1 MKLICILLSS
11 LFFLFSCKPSAKPA
25 DENFIITK
33 ANLFPE
39 IYIVPLGKVDK
50 QTIAIV
56 AKGIEKFYGIK
67 PVIEKPIPLTTDLL
81 AKSGTRYEGN
91 KILSKFKSNRY
102 QLFITEKDIAI
113 KYPVRHSDE
122 WGIMG
127 LSNCPGTTAVVST
140 FRIKRSSKL
149 FAIRL
154 QKVCNHELGH
164 SLGLP
169 HCKASST
176 CLMNDARG
184 TMKQIDKEEMKFCV
198 ECEKKSK

>member
-1 MKLICILLSS
+1 MKRIGLLLIYG
-11 LFFLFSCKPSAKPA
+11 FFLFSCKSA
-25 DENFIITK
+25 TK
-33 ANLFPE
+33 SATVDVVEKNTKSFPE
-39 IYIVPLGKVDK
+39 MYIVPLGKVDK
-50 QTIAIV
+50 QAIAIV
-56 AKGIEKFYGIK
+56 AKGIEKFYGIN
-67 PVIEKPIPLTTDLL
+67 PVIEKPIPLTKDLL
-81 AKSGTRYEGN
+81 AKSGTRYEAN
-91 KILSKFKSNRY
+91 KILTKFRSNRN

-127 LSNCPGTTAVVST
+127 LSYCPGRTSVVST
-140 FRIKRSSKL
+140 YRIKRTSSL
-149 FAIRL
+149 FGARL

-176 CLMNDARG
+176 CLMNDAHG

-198 ECEKKSK
+198 DCKKKL

>member
-1 MKLICILLSS
+1 MKRILL
-11 LFFLFSCKPSAKPA
+11 FLFSFFILLICKSATKSTNEIIVDKKPS
-25 DENFIITK
+25 F
-33 ANLFPE
+33 FSE
-39 IYIVPLGKVDK
+39 IYIIPLGKVDK

-67 PVIEKPIPLTTDLL
+67 PVIEKPIPLTKDLL
-81 AKSGTRYEGN
+81 AKSGTRYEAN
-91 KILSKFKSNRY
+91 KILTKFRSNRN

-127 LSNCPGTTAVVST
+127 LSYCPGRTSVVST
-140 FRIKRSSKL
+140 YRIKRTSSL
-149 FAIRL
+149 FGARL

-176 CLMNDARG
+176 CLMNDAHG

-198 ECEKKSK
+198 ECEKKLK